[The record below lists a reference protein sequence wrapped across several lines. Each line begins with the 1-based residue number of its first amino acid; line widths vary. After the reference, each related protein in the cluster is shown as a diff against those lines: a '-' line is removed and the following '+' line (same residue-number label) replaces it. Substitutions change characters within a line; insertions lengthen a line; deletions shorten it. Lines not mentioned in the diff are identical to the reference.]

1 MKKKKIIKKLSLGKN
16 QISNLGNVKGGAPA
30 QSYIT
35 CETCA
40 IGGGCGFLT
49 EEALTCFRVSEAN
62 TACTCQSKEVHGCVK

>member
-1 MKKKKIIKKLSLGKN
+1 MKKKKIIRKLSLGKK
-16 QISNLGNVKGGAPA
+16 QISKLGSVKGGA

-40 IGGGCGFLT
+40 IGGGCEFLT
-49 EEALTCFRVSEAN
+49 EEALTCFCVSEAN